1 MAFIGLLNPYIALL
15 VDEEKKIYSDLFM
28 CGEAIKVNVTPNYNE
43 AKLHSNNRLKEYVKE
58 FTDGN
63 ITLGTDHLPIKASKI
78 CFGHEVID
86 DDREVIYKTN
96 DMANYVGVG
105 FYADE
110 ILDGQRRYVATVI
123 YKVKFGEAAD
133 EYSTKGGNIEFKT
146 PNIEGVI
153 ASIANNEWKRVK
165 IFDTESDADKWLRG
179 IFGDKTVTGN
189 TSGGTASTAAY
200 KTVSIGK

>member
-15 VDEEKKIYSDLFM
+15 VDEERKIYSDFFM

-58 FTDGN
+58 FTDGS
-63 ITLGTDHLPIKASKI
+63 IILGTDHLPIEASKI

-86 DDREVIYKTN
+86 DDREVVYKTN

-105 FYADE
+105 FFADE

-153 ASIANNEWKRVK
+153 ASIKNNEWKRVK

-179 IFGDKTVTGN
+179 ILGDKTVTEN

>member
-1 MAFIGLLNPYIALL
+1 MAFIGLLNPYIASL

-58 FTDGN
+58 FTDGS
-63 ITLGTDHLPIKASKI
+63 IILGTDHLPIEASKI

-86 DDREVIYKTN
+86 DDREVVYKTN

-105 FYADE
+105 FFADE

-153 ASIANNEWKRVK
+153 ASIKNNEWKRVK

-179 IFGDKTVTGN
+179 ILGDKTEN